1 MKATSHDVE
10 IHKESSKPLDHLI
23 STFES
28 IPQHKATRHDSM
40 QAKSPWETPMENC
53 SMENS
58 SDLRIMYICEG
69 YEPNF
74 TGTCDNM
81 QGTLIF
87 DALIVVAFYHGV
99 PRSTLYLP
107 YFDTFTQSWSI
118 LLKTAG
124 ELLPRHN

>member
-10 IHKESSKPLDHLI
+10 IQKESSKPLDHLI

-58 SDLRIMYICEG
+58 SDLRI
-69 YEPNF
+69 
-74 TGTCDNM
+74 
-81 QGTLIF
+81 
-87 DALIVVAFYHGV
+87 
-99 PRSTLYLP
+99 
-107 YFDTFTQSWSI
+107 
-118 LLKTAG
+118 
-124 ELLPRHN
+124 